1 MSWLRGAILALMTA
15 AVLTFGFGFFA
26 FAQNVRAAHA
36 PDPAPEAD
44 AVVALTGG
52 STDRLATGV
61 RLLKEGHG
69 RRLLISGVNPEVR
82 DAELFRILHID
93 SDLAE
98 CCVDLGRAAADTL
111 GNASEAAAWSRR
123 NGFHRIIL
131 VTDDYHMPRSLAE
144 MRLALP
150 EVEFIPYPVET
161 RWTSPALWRSDVS
174 AAARLGGEY
183 VKYLTIRSRA
193 ALIALNK
200 DDKKSLQ

>member
-1 MSWLRGAILALMTA
+1 MSWLRGALLALMTA
-15 AVLTFGFGFFA
+15 AVAAFGLGFFA

-52 STDRLATGV
+52 STDRLAAGV

-98 CCVDLGRAAADTL
+98 CCVDLITVLADLGARRGKVALQLADDAGAAGFFAGVAGAVVAGLAAAL
-111 GNASEAAAWSRR
+111 AAA
-123 NGFHRIIL
+123 
-131 VTDDYHMPRSLAE
+131 LAFPE
-144 MRLALP
+144 LGVMAGRMRLTALDLAP
-150 EVEFIPYPVET
+150 LI
-161 RWTSPALWRSDVS
+161 
-174 AAARLGGEY
+174 AAPFA
-183 VKYLTIRSRA
+183 A
-193 ALIALNK
+193 ALIAGLGAR
-200 DDKKSLQ
+200 SAAGALYARAERLG